1 MSWNIDFSSQSLKFL
16 AKNHL
21 TEDEILEKVRLALRK
36 FNGEPVS
43 VDIKKL
49 GGKWSGFY
57 RIRSGKVR
65 MVIEFKFESQSAFVE
80 VIDWRGNA
88 YK

>member
-1 MSWNIDFSSQSLKFL
+1 MSWNVDFSSQALKFL
-16 AKNHL
+16 AKNRL
-21 TEDEILEKVRLALRK
+21 TEDEMIEKIRLAIRK
-36 FNGEPVS
+36 FDGEPVS
-43 VDIKKL
+43 IDIKKL

-65 MVIEFKFESQSAFVE
+65 MVVEFKFESQSVFIE
-80 VIDWRGNA
+80 VIDWRGNV

>member
-1 MSWNIDFSSQSLKFL
+1 MSWTVDFSSQALKFL

-21 TEDEILEKVRLALRK
+21 TEDDVLEKIGLAVRK
-36 FNGEPVS
+36 FHGELVS

-49 GGKWSGFY
+49 GGKWEGFY
-57 RIRSGKVR
+57 RIRSGKLRLIV
-65 MVIEFKFESQSAFVE
+65 EFKFESERVLIE
-80 VIDWRGNA
+80 VIDWRGHV

>member
-1 MSWNIDFSSQSLKFL
+1 MSWNVDFSSQALKFL

-21 TEDEILEKVRLALRK
+21 TEDEILEKIRLALRK
-36 FNGEPVS
+36 FNGEPIS

-49 GGKWSGFY
+49 GGRWAGFH
-57 RIRSGKVR
+57 RIRSGKIRLIV
-65 MVIEFKFESQSAFVE
+65 EFKFESQSAFIE
-80 VIDWRGNA
+80 VVDWRGNA

>member
-1 MSWNIDFSSQSLKFL
+1 MSWNISFSSQAVKFI

-21 TEDEILEKVRLALRK
+21 TEDEILEKIKLAIRK

-49 GGKWSGFY
+49 GGKWGGFY
-57 RIRSGKVR
+57 RLRSGKIRLIV
-65 MVIEFKFESQSAFVE
+65 EFKLESESAFIE
-80 VIDWRGNA
+80 VIDWRGNV